1 VQPAVQLWGEAY
13 VGLVYWTGLVEF
25 VRNLYWFQLQKAGF
39 SKEVALVAY
48 LFSPP
53 LVLAHPVLRAY
64 VQGHIWSRPLL
75 LLCGLVGIAGQ
86 FVWGPLMRLAFSGT
100 TVGILGIYV
109 IDSLWAVSRA
119 RRRRAAFGMSGGI
132 LLLQV
137 SSVWIGNW
145 CFEVYGSFF
154 RFGRGM
160 LMLRNCGQ
168 VLRWVNLGINPLVA
182 RWWGFLL
189 LGVIPGVGTALL
201 LLTEDVS
208 QLEAEAFEDQPTEVV
223 DSGSDD
229 DFMDDADGV
238 SLLPVNRSPLDSHD
252 VLDLESRLPKEL
264 RALRTQE
271 QDSPRSSPRSTPRAS
286 PRHPSVDRGGLRDLA
301 NSPVRAGNVY
311 KHGISPL
318 RSDSPLR
325 SESHLHMIDDGD
337 VRRWKEGEEVPWM
350 KEGHCDTDSDVDD
363 ETFRQR
369 RWKFKASVALRTVQ
383 MGVGSGCLWFLT
395 HWLFTAPT
403 TMARWLGLSV
413 TWGGPLVIC
422 TLGVGMALAAEAAR
436 SIWLKR
442 VHGLLAWV
450 VALVGAL
457 MMMWSTPFAV
467 TGVLFLVLMLP
478 SMWVMMARNIVG
490 VYSGIGLA
498 LSSAVYLGLVIWSTA
513 LVAYEFIPGCMA
525 LRGTRGLLLGCS
537 VAGIGLGLGRGPE
550 VTNSE
555 RRACGARPGT
565 VRISWGSGVP
575 GRQVSS
581 CLHDHSYG
589 PHFDLDTLLS
599 SRANDV
605 FFRNL
610 QMVG

>member
-1 VQPAVQLWGEAY
+1 
-13 VGLVYWTGLVEF
+13 
-25 VRNLYWFQLQKAGF
+25 
-39 SKEVALVAY
+39 
-48 LFSPP
+48 
-53 LVLAHPVLRAY
+53 
-64 VQGHIWSRPLL
+64 
-75 LLCGLVGIAGQ
+75 
-86 FVWGPLMRLAFSGT
+86 M
-100 TVGILGIYV
+100 
-109 IDSLWAVSRA
+109 
-119 RRRRAAFGMSGGI
+119 
-132 LLLQV
+132 
-137 SSVWIGNW
+137 
-145 CFEVYGSFF
+145 
-154 RFGRGM
+154 
-160 LMLRNCGQ
+160 
-168 VLRWVNLGINPLVA
+168 NLGINPLVA
-182 RWWGFLL
+182 RWWGFFL

-208 QLEAEAFEDQPTEVV
+208 QLEAEAFEDHPTDTI

-229 DFMDDADGV
+229 DYTDDTEGI
-238 SLLPVNRSPLDSHD
+238 SLLALNRSPLDTHD

-264 RALRTQE
+264 RALRTHD

-301 NSPVRAGNVY
+301 NSPARANSVY

-318 RSDSPLR
+318 RNDSPLR
-325 SESHLHMIDDGD
+325 SESHHHIIDDGD
-337 VRRWKEGEEVPWM
+337 VRRWKEGEEVPWL

-369 RWKFKASVALRTVQ
+369 KWKFKTTVLLRTVQ

-422 TLGVGMALAAEAAR
+422 TLGIGMALAAEAAR

-442 VHGLLAWV
+442 IHGLLAWL

-457 MMMWSTPFAV
+457 MMMWTTPFAV

-498 LSSAVYLGLVIWSTA
+498 LSSAIYLGLVVWSTA

-550 VTNSE
+550 VTTSE
-555 RRACGARPGT
+555 RRACGARLGT

-575 GRQVSS
+575 GRQVLVFTLTTPGLLFWLCCQLSFLTIRFQELILTVLKS
-581 CLHDHSYG
+581 LARTK
-589 PHFDLDTLLS
+589 PVTHF
-599 SRANDV
+599 
-605 FFRNL
+605 
-610 QMVG
+610 